1 MGKCI
6 TFHAYIK
13 GDSPLFCSRSLLIPP
28 KAAIPFATEHIPAL
42 GLFFYR
48 FFLLG
53 YRFLYLDRLE
63 HMASCNRHFF
73 TDQLLDIFQIR
84 NLFHIAK
91 GKSDPATA
99 GTTGTADTVH
109 LGFRYIRQIIVDDM
123 RKMVDIDTAGGDIGR
138 DQDTERMIL
147 KTG

>member
-13 GDSPLFCSRSLLIPP
+13 GDSPLFCNRSLLIPP

-63 HMASCNRHFF
+63 HMTSGNRYFF

-109 LGFRYIRQIIVDDM
+109 IGFRYIRQIIVDDM

>member
-99 GTTGTADTVH
+99 GTTGTTDTI
-109 LGFRYIRQIIVDDM
+109 F
-123 RKMVDIDTAGGDIGR
+123 TAAR
-138 DQDTERMIL
+138 SARPALRSRTARRSA
-147 KTG
+147 TTAP

>member
-1 MGKCI
+1 MHISKEI
-6 TFHAYIK
+6 AHYFAAVLFLFRQKLPSRLLPNIFRRL
-13 GDSPLFCSRSLLIPP
+13 DSSFI
-28 KAAIPFATEHIPAL
+28 A
-42 GLFFYR
+42 

-99 GTTGTADTVH
+99 GTTGTP
-109 LGFRYIRQIIVDDM
+109 IRC
-123 RKMVDIDTAGGDIGR
+123 T
-138 DQDTERMIL
+138 
-147 KTG
+147 

>member
-1 MGKCI
+1 MHISKEI
-6 TFHAYIK
+6 AHY
-13 GDSPLFCSRSLLIPP
+13 
-28 KAAIPFATEHIPAL
+28 FATV
-42 GLFFYR
+42 LFLFRQKLPSVCYRTYSGAWTLLYR

-63 HMASCNRHFF
+63 HMASGNRYFF

-91 GKSDPATA
+91 GKSDPATP

-109 LGFRYIRQIIVDDM
+109 IGFRYIRQIIVDDM